1 MLSHP
6 QPGVAEMLVGYRK
19 DSRTEYQTGTNGGTQ
34 SDGTATANAAPA
46 GTA

>member
-1 MLSHP
+1 MSSHP

-19 DSRTEYQTGTNGGTQ
+19 DSRTEYQTGTYGGTQ
-34 SDGTATANAAPA
+34 SDGTTTANAGHA